1 MVQMMARE
9 NSEAY
14 KQNADVLLESIRAT
28 IQALAEGKIEI
39 GKESGQMEAPDKNN
53 VTHFRYAP
61 NFTVGKGAGA
71 AAARASYTAETLG
84 KFLGIPTLGGSSRLK
99 IALNALELIE
109 VGCLPE
115 KNTRGITI
123 TELKAEVDCR
133 TAEREQARKDAKS
146 AADEKARMVKYAA
159 EEKERQAA
167 RAVAEAKRKTAQA
180 EADKAEREAQAR
192 RDATRKAEQRAADE
206 KAAARKSKEVVDQ
219 KQAEKAKVEAARAK
233 QAEAE
238 AEKVAKDKQKAADKA
253 KKEMEDKAE
262 REAADEAKRKAKD
275 KAEREAEDKEEAAF
289 IVQQR
294 ERKRIEAATIA
305 FMYEMVSSGKKVLA
319 QKHHPDHG
327 GNTADMILVNAAA
340 VRLNTIIK
348 ENV

>member
-1 MVQMMARE
+1 
-9 NSEAY
+9 
-14 KQNADVLLESIRAT
+14 
-28 IQALAEGKIEI
+28 
-39 GKESGQMEAPDKNN
+39 
-53 VTHFRYAP
+53 
-61 NFTVGKGAGA
+61 
-71 AAARASYTAETLG
+71 
-84 KFLGIPTLGGSSRLK
+84 
-99 IALNALELIE
+99 
-109 VGCLPE
+109 
-115 KNTRGITI
+115 
-123 TELKAEVDCR
+123 
-133 TAEREQARKDAKS
+133 
-146 AADEKARMVKYAA
+146 
-159 EEKERQAA
+159 
-167 RAVAEAKRKTAQA
+167 
-180 EADKAEREAQAR
+180 
-192 RDATRKAEQRAADE
+192 
-206 KAAARKSKEVVDQ
+206 
-219 KQAEKAKVEAARAK
+219 VEAARAK